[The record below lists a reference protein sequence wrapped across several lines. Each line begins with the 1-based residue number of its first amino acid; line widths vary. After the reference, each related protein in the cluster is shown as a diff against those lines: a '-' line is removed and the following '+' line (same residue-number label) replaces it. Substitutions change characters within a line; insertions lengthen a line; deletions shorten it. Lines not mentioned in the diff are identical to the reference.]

1 MQNPFSTPAN
11 ENQRPISGR
20 LAENIMHFARVLR
33 EAGIPV
39 GPGAVLDA
47 LDAAMSGSLRTRDD
61 FYWTL
66 HAVFVKRRDQR
77 EVFDQAFHVF
87 WKKPKMLEQLMQLF
101 FHSITRSAPEEAK
114 KAGFRR
120 LAEAMFDKQE
130 SQSQRKKRDELEV
143 DATFTASADE
153 VLRRKDFEQMT
164 VAEQAQARQ
173 AIARL
178 RMHRTE
184 IMTRR
189 WQRAAGGPAIDMR
202 RTLKG
207 SMRAGG
213 HFIDLARREK
223 RWHEPPLVVLC
234 DISGSCSNYSRMF
247 LHFLHALTNDRD
259 RVHVFLFGTRLTNVT
274 RELKRRDIDE
284 AMNKV
289 SSAVKDWSGGTRIG
303 TTLKEFNYHWAR
315 RVLTQGAQVLVM
327 TDGLDREDT
336 GTLAHEM
343 ERLRRQTKRIV
354 WLNPL
359 LRFDGFQALAAGV
372 RAMIPYVDEFRPV
385 HSLDSLRDL
394 AGALAGAPGPEHDPR
409 NWMLRDI
416 SPPGVTPAKAG
427 AQLMAPEA
435 GSRPSPG

>member
-1 MQNPFSTPAN
+1 MNPFSSPAN
-11 ENQRPISGR
+11 QNQRALSGK

-47 LDAAMSGSLRTRDD
+47 LDAAMIGALRTRQD

-77 EVFDQAFHVF
+77 ELFDQAFHVF

-101 FHSITRSAPEEAK
+101 FHQVTRDAGEKAK
-114 KAGFRR
+114 QAGFRR
-120 LAEAMFDKQE
+120 LAEAMFDARENQ
-130 SQSQRKKRDELEV
+130 SSQREKKEDIEV
-143 DATFTASADE
+143 DASFTASADE
-153 VLRRKDFEQMT
+153 VLRSKDFEQMT
-164 VAEQAQARQ
+164 VSEQAEARQ

-178 RMHRTE
+178 RLYRTE
-184 IMTRR
+184 TMTRR
-189 WQRAAGGPAIDMR
+189 WRRAIAGPAIDMR

-207 SMRAGG
+207 SLRAGG
-213 HFIDLARREK
+213 HFIDLKRREK
-223 RWHEPPLVVLC
+223 KWHEPPLVVLC

-284 AMNKV
+284 AMAKV
-289 SSAVKDWSGGTRIG
+289 SGAVKDWSGGTRIG
-303 TTLKEFNYHWAR
+303 TSLKEFNYKWAR
-315 RVLTQGAQVLVM
+315 RVLTQGAQLLIM

-336 GTLAHEM
+336 ETLEHEM
-343 ERLRRQTKRIV
+343 ERLRRQSKRIV

-359 LRFDGFQALAAGV
+359 LRYDGFEAVAGGIRV
-372 RAMIPYVDEFRPV
+372 MMPYVDEFRPV

-394 AGALAGAPGPEHDPR
+394 AAALAGPPSAAHDPR
-409 NWMLRDI
+409 LWLRK
-416 SPPGVTPAKAG
+416 S
-427 AQLMAPEA
+427 MN
-435 GSRPSPG
+435 

>member
-1 MQNPFSTPAN
+1 MQNPFSSPAN
-11 ENQRPISGR
+11 QNQRPLSGR

-47 LDAAMSGSLRTRDD
+47 LDAAMSGSLKTRDD

-101 FHSITRSAPEEAK
+101 FHQIARNAPEEAK

-120 LAEAMFDKQE
+120 LAEAMFDKHEAQN
-130 SQSQRKKRDELEV
+130 QRQKKEDLEV
-143 DATFTASADE
+143 DATYTANADE
-153 VLRRKDFEQMT
+153 VLRQKDFEQMT

-189 WQRAAGGPAIDMR
+189 WQRAGGGPAIDMR

-213 HFIDLARREK
+213 HFIDLERREK
-223 RWHEPPLVVLC
+223 KWQEPPLVVLC

-284 AMNKV
+284 AMAKV

-315 RVLTQGAQVLVM
+315 RVLTQGAQVMIM
-327 TDGLDREDT
+327 TDGLDREGI
-336 GTLAHEM
+336 GTLEHEM
-343 ERLRRQTKRIV
+343 QRLRRQTKRIV

-359 LRFDGFQALAAGV
+359 LRFDGFEALAGGV
-372 RAMIPYVDEFRPV
+372 RAMMPYVDEFRPV

-409 NWMLRDI
+409 KWLRQ
-416 SPPGVTPAKAG
+416 V
-427 AQLMAPEA
+427 LH
-435 GSRPSPG
+435 

>member
-1 MQNPFSTPAN
+1 MQNPFASPAN
-11 ENQRPISGR
+11 QNQRPLSGR

-47 LDAAMSGSLRTRDD
+47 LDAAMSGSLKTRDD

-101 FHSITRSAPEEAK
+101 FHQIARNAPEEAK

-120 LAEAMFDKQE
+120 LAEAMFDKHE
-130 SQSQRKKRDELEV
+130 AQSQRQKKEDLEV
-143 DATFTASADE
+143 DATYTANADE
-153 VLRRKDFEQMT
+153 VLRKKDFEQMT
-164 VAEQAQARQ
+164 VAEQTQARQ

-189 WQRAAGGPAIDMR
+189 WQRAGRGPAIDMR

-213 HFIDLARREK
+213 HFIDLERREK
-223 RWHEPPLVVLC
+223 KWQEPPLVVLC

-259 RVHVFLFGTRLTNVT
+259 RAYQRDARAEAARHRRGDGEGFECGEGLVGRYAHRNHAEGIQLPLGTPRADAG
-274 RELKRRDIDE
+274 R
-284 AMNKV
+284 
-289 SSAVKDWSGGTRIG
+289 SGDD
-303 TTLKEFNYHWAR
+303 H
-315 RVLTQGAQVLVM
+315 
-327 TDGLDREDT
+327 DG
-336 GTLAHEM
+336 
-343 ERLRRQTKRIV
+343 
-354 WLNPL
+354 
-359 LRFDGFQALAAGV
+359 
-372 RAMIPYVDEFRPV
+372 RP
-385 HSLDSLRDL
+385 
-394 AGALAGAPGPEHDPR
+394 
-409 NWMLRDI
+409 
-416 SPPGVTPAKAG
+416 
-427 AQLMAPEA
+427 
-435 GSRPSPG
+435 